1 MGFVTELKL
10 HGEDACYNQAPFLC
24 CIIIPSYLKLMFYY
38 FYPPNFSKLL
48 ITFLRA
54 KKSKPLFIYGIC
66 YVRPHAICGVLHII
80 PQVLIRMNWH
90 KFVSHNEEMKAM
102 VGYSSCYL
110 ENNHNHVRERVDC
123 GPVRENRSAYYNEM
137 SAMDGCATV

>member
-1 MGFVTELKL
+1 MASVMSDPMQFVEFCTSFLK
-10 HGEDACYNQAPFLC
+10 FL
-24 CIIIPSYLKLMFYY
+24 SGW
-38 FYPPNFSKLL
+38 
-48 ITFLRA
+48 T
-54 KKSKPLFIYGIC
+54 GINL
-66 YVRPHAICGVLHII
+66 YH
-80 PQVLIRMNWH
+80 
-90 KFVSHNEEMKAM
+90 HNEEMKAM